1 MKIKIGV
8 TGMGC
13 NGCVKAVEEACMSI
27 DGVKK
32 AKASLK
38 KNNVEI
44 HLKDDSIIENIKAAI
59 VAAGYGVTEN

>member
-13 NGCVKAVEEACMSI
+13 NGCVKAVEEACKGTE
-27 DGVKK
+27 GVKK

-38 KNNVEI
+38 KNNVEV
-44 HLKDDSIIENIKAAI
+44 HLKDESIVDSIKAAI
-59 VAAGYGVTEN
+59 IAAGYGVTED